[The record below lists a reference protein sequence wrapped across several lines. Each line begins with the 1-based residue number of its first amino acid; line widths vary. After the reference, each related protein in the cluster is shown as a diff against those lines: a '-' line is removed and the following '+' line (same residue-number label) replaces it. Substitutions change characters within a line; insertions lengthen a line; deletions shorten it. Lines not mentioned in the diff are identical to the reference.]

1 MRMRKKNQANLACL
15 LTAMVWGG
23 GFIATAAAL
32 RTFDPGTTL
41 MLRFSGAAI
50 VFWLICLVAKIRF
63 NRACVKAS
71 VWSGVFLYSAF
82 LLQTIG
88 LRYTSTGMNAFLTAV
103 NVVLVPYLVWI
114 VFRKRPERRQFAASL
129 LCLGGIGCL
138 SLSSGSFSFNV
149 GDGLSLGCAVLFAA
163 QIIATERAAKTGNPM
178 AVNAIQMS
186 VAALLSFPYALGM
199 ETWPASVPAM
209 AWGSIAYSIFI
220 ATTLAYMLQTWA
232 QKYTDAASA
241 SVLLCTE
248 SLFANVFGWLLL
260 GETKTPVM
268 VLGGILIFLSVLLV
282 EGVFHRKSASDP
294 EAEAKEE
301 RLCDSL

>member
-1 MRMRKKNQANLACL
+1 MRKKNQANLACL

-103 NVVLVPYLVWI
+103 NVVLVPYLVWL
-114 VFRKRPERRQFAASL
+114 VFRKRPQRRQ
-129 LCLGGIGCL
+129 
-138 SLSSGSFSFNV
+138 
-149 GDGLSLGCAVLFAA
+149 FAA